1 MMHPRISEQRYLRLT
16 TAFLGLYAGLIAIQ
30 HGIFEILQGNRAPD
44 GLMFNAIGPPCQAEA
59 AWHACFPAV
68 TLIPNLFITGIA
80 AVLAGLGMA
89 VWAAVFAG
97 RRRGGLIL
105 GALSLLVLLVGGGFV
120 PVFIGL
126 VAAATASRLNTPFRP
141 GGAGWR
147 IFSGLW
153 PWPLALMAIWLP
165 GSWLLGYF
173 FNEAMLAAGGLLFIC
188 FDMALPLLAAI
199 SAFARHKHKRED
211 DL

>member
-1 MMHPRISEQRYLRLT
+1 
-16 TAFLGLYAGLIAIQ
+16 
-30 HGIFEILQGNRAPD
+30 
-44 GLMFNAIGPPCQAEA
+44 
-59 AWHACFPAV
+59 
-68 TLIPNLFITGIA
+68 
-80 AVLAGLGMA
+80 MA

-97 RRRGGLIL
+97 RRRGGRIL

-126 VAAATASRLNTPFRP
+126 VAAATASRLNTPFGP

-173 FNEAMLAAGGLLFIC
+173 FGEAMLAAGGLLLLC
-188 FDMALPLLAAI
+188 FDIALPLLAAI
-199 SAFARHKHKRED
+199 SAFAQDKHKKED
-211 DL
+211 L